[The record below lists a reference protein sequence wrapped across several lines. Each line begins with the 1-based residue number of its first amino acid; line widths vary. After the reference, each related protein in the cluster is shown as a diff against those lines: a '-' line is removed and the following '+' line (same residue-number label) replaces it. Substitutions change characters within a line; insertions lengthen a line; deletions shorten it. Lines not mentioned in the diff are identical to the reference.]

1 MGWKRLAHEVGNSVR
16 GSKVGY
22 GIGSEGEKND
32 FMKRGMDMEID
43 IRIEGK
49 KQCMEYGSQENDKNS
64 KVVVGSQHHRAQ

>member
-16 GSKVGY
+16 GSKVGC

-43 IRIEGK
+43 VLIEGK
-49 KQCMEYGSQENDKNS
+49 KQCVESGSQEEDKNS
-64 KVVVGSQHHRAQ
+64 KVVAGSQQHNVQ